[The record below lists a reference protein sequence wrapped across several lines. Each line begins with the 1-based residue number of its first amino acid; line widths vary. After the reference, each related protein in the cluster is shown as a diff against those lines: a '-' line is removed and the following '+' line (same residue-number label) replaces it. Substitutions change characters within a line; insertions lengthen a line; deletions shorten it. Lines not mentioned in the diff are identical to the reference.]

1 MAGKLGKFQMVG
13 FQHWKGLTKENH
25 LGSIFQLAPQK
36 ATNLMVQLLA
46 YYRGKTLDTFLN
58 QFPTREF
65 EDDNE
70 YYWDVIGSSRR
81 NIPLVEARDE
91 NGTIVTRDKGMIGV
105 GTAPFY
111 LVFPEDWFADGEY
124 IVGNLNEI
132 YQFRILGDPRI
143 EGTNAVYKV
152 ELAGGNTAGVPAE
165 RLLAGE
171 RFSVEAAFVEKELS
185 RKVGDVRFT
194 SPVSMRNE
202 WSIVR
207 IQHKVPGSMLN
218 KKLAVGIPIVNETEG
233 RYTKSVAT
241 MWMHNVDWEVEQQF
255 SEYKNNALAFG
266 RSNRNANGEY
276 MNFGKSGNVIKTGAG
291 LFEQME
297 VANTMYYNT
306 FSLKLLED
314 ALYELSASK
323 LNFGDRYFLIKT
335 GERGAIQFHKE
346 VLKTV
351 SGWTQFVLDN
361 SSVGVIQKTQSKL
374 HQNSLSAGFQFV
386 EYKAPNGVRVKIDV
400 DPFYDDPVRNKIL
413 HPNGGVAFSYRYD
426 IMYIGTMD
434 QPNIFKCKIKGDNE
448 YKAPNGVRVKIDV
461 DPFYDDPVRN
471 KILHP
476 NGGVAFSYRYDIMYI
491 GTMDQPNIF
500 KCKIKGDNEYRGY
513 QWGLRN
519 PFTGQKGNPYMSFD
533 EDSAVIHR
541 MATLGICVLDPTRTM
556 SLIPAILQG

>member
-25 LGSIFQLAPQK
+25 LGSAFLTAPQK

-46 YYRGKTLDTFLN
+46 YQRGKTLDTFLN
-58 QFPTREF
+58 QFPVREF
-65 EDDNE
+65 EDDSE
-70 YYWDVIGSSRR
+70 YTWDVIGSSRR

-91 NGTIVTRDKGMIGV
+91 NGTVVTLESGMIGV

-111 LVFPEDWFADGEY
+111 LVFAEDWFADGEY
-124 IVGNLNEI
+124 IVGNLNEL
-132 YQFRILGDPRI
+132 YQFRVLGDPRM

-152 ELAGGNTAGVPAE
+152 ELAGGNTTGCPAE

-171 RFSVEAAFVEKELS
+171 RFSIEAAFVEKELS
-185 RKVGDVRFT
+185 RKVGDIRFST
-194 SPVSMRNE
+194 PVSMRNE
-202 WSIVR
+202 WSNIR

-218 KKLAVGIPIVNETEG
+218 KKLAVGIPVVRDGKRDVKN
-233 RYTKSVAT
+233 
-241 MWMHNVDWEVEQQF
+241 MWMHVVDYEVEVQF

-291 LFEQME
+291 LYEQME

-314 ALYELSASK
+314 ALYELSAAK
-323 LNFGDRYFLIKT
+323 LDFGDRYFVIKT
-335 GERGAIQFHKE
+335 GERGAIQFHKA
-346 VLKTV
+346 VLNAV
-351 SGWTQFVLDN
+351 SGWTQFVTDGN
-361 SSVGVIQKTQSKL
+361 AAIIKKTSSNL
-374 HQNSLSAGFQFV
+374 HSNALSAGFQFV
-386 EYKAPNGVRVKIDV
+386 EYLAPNGVRVKVDV
-400 DPFYDDPVRNKIL
+400 DPYYDDVVRNKVI
-413 HPNGGVAFSYRYD
+413 HPNGGVA
-426 IMYIGTMD
+426 M
-434 QPNIFKCKIKGDNE
+434 
-448 YKAPNGVRVKIDV
+448 
-461 DPFYDDPVRN
+461 
-471 KILHP
+471 
-476 NGGVAFSYRYDIMYI
+476 SYRYDIMYI

-533 EDSAVIHR
+533 EDSVVIHR
-541 MATLGICVLDPTRTM
+541 MATLGTCVLDPTRTM